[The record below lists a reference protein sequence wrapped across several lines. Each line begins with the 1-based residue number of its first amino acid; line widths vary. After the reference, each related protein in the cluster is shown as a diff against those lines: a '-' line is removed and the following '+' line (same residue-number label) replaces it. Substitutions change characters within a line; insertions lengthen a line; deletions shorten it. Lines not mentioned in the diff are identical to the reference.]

1 MSNQPPLTIT
11 PPLIDLV
18 SRISEALGRWEGT
31 VVAVSPKLRREN
43 RIRSIHASLAIE
55 NNTLSLSQVTDIIEG
70 KRVLGLP
77 REIKEVQNA
86 VIAYEL
92 LDSLNPAS
100 SKDFLKTH
108 GALMEGLAENAGR
121 FRSGGVGI
129 YQGATLV
136 HLAPPAERVPHLI
149 ADLFRWLKST
159 DTHPLLVG
167 AVVHYE
173 IEFIHPFN
181 DGNGRMGRLWQTL
194 ILSRW
199 KSRLGFLPIEAVV
212 HAQQAAYYK
221 ALAAA
226 DKMADASPFAEFI
239 LAALLQSVELS
250 VASDPVDD
258 SVSDPVARL
267 IGIFK
272 PEDELSIRMMME
284 RLQLR
289 HRTYFRRTFLTP
301 ALAVGRLVMTRPE
314 SPNSPTQRYRLP
326 T

>member
-1 MSNQPPLTIT
+1 MAYQPPLTII

-55 NNTLSLSQVTDIIEG
+55 N
-70 KRVLGLP
+70 R
-77 REIKEVQNA
+77 
-86 VIAYEL
+86 
-92 LDSLNPAS
+92 
-100 SKDFLKTH
+100 
-108 GALMEGLAENAGR
+108 
-121 FRSGGVGI
+121 
-129 YQGATLV
+129 
-136 HLAPPAERVPHLI
+136 
-149 ADLFRWLKST
+149 
-159 DTHPLLVG
+159 
-167 AVVHYE
+167 
-173 IEFIHPFN
+173 IEFIHPFS

-199 KSRLGFLPIEAVV
+199 KSRLGFLPIETVV

-250 VASDPVDD
+250 IASDPVDD
-258 SVSDPVARL
+258 SVSDPVGRL
-267 IGIFK
+267 VGIFK
-272 PEDELSIRMMME
+272 PEDELSIRTMME
-284 RLQLR
+284 RLQRR

-301 ALAVGRLVMTRPE
+301 ALAAGRLVMTRPD

-326 T
+326 A